1 MRLFVAIK
9 FSPEIENALTAL
21 QNDLKVQGITGN
33 YTKCHNLHLTLAFIG
48 EFDDPSRVMEAL
60 SQVSFEPFTI
70 SLDEQ
75 IGNFGDILWVGT
87 KKNSTLMSL
96 DLRIR
101 RVLDSYHIP
110 YDRKT
115 FRPHITIVRNAKVY
129 GKKEKYISEKKIE
142 KTSMTVEKISLME
155 SSRIDGKLVYTEI
168 GCIEQ
173 GRNTNG
179 RTKIYVQRQKSNQ

>member
-1 MRLFVAIK
+1 MRLFIAIK
-9 FSPEIENALTAL
+9 FSSEIEKVLTDL
-21 QNDLKVQGITGN
+21 QDDLKTQGITGN
-33 YTKCHNLHLTLAFIG
+33 YTNIQNLHLTLAFIG
-48 EFDDPSRVMEAL
+48 EYDDPKRVMDAL
-60 SQVSFEPFTI
+60 NQVLFDPFTI

-87 KKNSTLMSL
+87 KKNPTLMSL
-96 DLRIR
+96 DLRVR
-101 RVLDSYHIP
+101 KALDSYHIP

-168 GCIEQ
+168 DSVEA
-173 GRNTNG
+173 
-179 RTKIYVQRQKSNQ
+179 KEE

>member
-1 MRLFVAIK
+1 MRLFIAIK
-9 FSPEIENALTAL
+9 FSSEIEKVLTNL
-21 QNDLKVQGITGN
+21 QDDLKTQGITGN
-33 YTKCHNLHLTLAFIG
+33 YTNIQNLHLTLAFIG
-48 EFDDPSRVMEAL
+48 EYDDPSRVMETL

-87 KKNSTLMSL
+87 KKNPALMSL

-101 RVLDSYHIP
+101 KALDSYHIS

-115 FRPHITIVRNAKVY
+115 FKPHITIVRKAKAY
-129 GKKEKYISEKKIE
+129 GKKEKYINEKRIE
-142 KTSMTVEKISLME
+142 KTNMTVEKFSLME

-168 GCIEQ
+168 GSIEA
-173 GRNTNG
+173 GE
-179 RTKIYVQRQKSNQ
+179 V